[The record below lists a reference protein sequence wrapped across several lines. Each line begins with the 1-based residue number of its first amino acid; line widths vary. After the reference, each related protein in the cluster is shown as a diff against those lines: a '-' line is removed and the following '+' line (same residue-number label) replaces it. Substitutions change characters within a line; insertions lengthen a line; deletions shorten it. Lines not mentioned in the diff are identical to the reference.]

1 MKLYK
6 KYWDFGF
13 KSCLYDLLTPSS
25 YLLSLQT
32 VVESID
38 LSPKDIIL
46 DVGCGTGQVLRYL
59 FTSLIAR
66 WVGVELLGI
75 YSISNAVTRIFEVI
89 GKLGLDQ
96 GVLRSVSRL
105 SDNVHKQNSI
115 LSALKMGLLSSIIFM
130 FIQIIDLN
138 MLCIA

>member
-1 MKLYK
+1 MNYSVKIAK
-6 KYWDFGF
+6 
-13 KSCLYDLLTPSS
+13 
-25 YLLSLQT
+25 
-32 VVESID
+32 ESTI
-38 LSPKDIIL
+38 SFIGMGI
-46 DVGCGTGQVLRYL
+46 GQVLRYL

-130 FIQIIDLN
+130 FIRYYILYRTSFNSYISF
-138 MLCIA
+138 I